1 MAFDQQ
7 RAAAFAARLKRIMR
21 DRDLTQLQIQRST
34 GLSQQAISGWAR
46 GLHLPRGRRLQ
57 TLADFLQMD
66 PRELCPE
73 SFDDTVVSVA
83 TSSINFQPVDGQ
95 PGWFI
100 LRIGGMPVDDQM
112 LHEVLEANNRF
123 SARKK
128 KEDFVDVKL

>member
-1 MAFDQQ
+1 
-7 RAAAFAARLKRIMR
+7 
-21 DRDLTQLQIQRST
+21 
-34 GLSQQAISGWAR
+34 
-46 GLHLPRGRRLQ
+46 
-57 TLADFLQMD
+57 MD

-73 SFDDTVVSVA
+73 AFDDTVVSVA

-123 SARKK
+123 SERKK